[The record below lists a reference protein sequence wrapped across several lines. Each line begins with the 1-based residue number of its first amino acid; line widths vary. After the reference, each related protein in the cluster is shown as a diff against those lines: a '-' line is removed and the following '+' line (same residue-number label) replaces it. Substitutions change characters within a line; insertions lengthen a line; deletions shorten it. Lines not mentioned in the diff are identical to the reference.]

1 MGGILI
7 IIILSYGFV
16 FVNRFEPAVSSN
28 PILQRITNFSFEDE
42 TIKSRFAMWRIAL
55 EGIKERPITGWGREN
70 YSLVF
75 NLYFNQSFSDAKV
88 AEIWEDRTHN
98 VFIDELINGGIIELL
113 AYLSLLTVIFVYVR
127 KNPFIYRSFDCLY
140 RAKSFRS

>member
-1 MGGILI
+1 MG
-7 IIILSYGFV
+7 
-16 FVNRFEPAVSSN
+16 
-28 PILQRITNFSFEDE
+28 
-42 TIKSRFAMWRIAL
+42 K
-55 EGIKERPITGWGREN
+55 EN

-127 KNPFIYRSFDCLY
+127 KNPLFIGLLIAYTVQNLFGVDTLNSYLPFFLFLAMLNAKIVMPVAKKSRLPLKT
-140 RAKSFRS
+140 RIKSFAPVFAAFLIIGGGCF